1 MIYRRILQPNFSPQ
15 KIDKPD
21 LDETDKAIDVLART
35 IWGEARGEP
44 LRGQEAVAHVVLNR
58 RNVARS
64 RGRFWWGDDVIEICQ
79 KPYQFS
85 CWLADDPN
93 LPKLLEAD
101 ADDPIFASCLRLA
114 RRAVNGALSDDPTDG
129 ATHYHARQILPNW
142 AEGRAPLAE
151 IGNHIFY
158 RVLD

>member
-64 RGRFWWGDDVIEICQ
+64 RGRFW
-79 KPYQFS
+79 
-85 CWLADDPN
+85 
-93 LPKLLEAD
+93 
-101 ADDPIFASCLRLA
+101 
-114 RRAVNGALSDDPTDG
+114 
-129 ATHYHARQILPNW
+129 
-142 AEGRAPLAE
+142 
-151 IGNHIFY
+151 
-158 RVLD
+158 